1 MRIITNAMLLFYCIT
16 IFCCMLQCYTK
27 MYCKKPN
34 NNIAT
39 KEDYVMILLLG
50 DDTPHCMEISRF

>member
-1 MRIITNAMLLFYCIT
+1 MLLFYCIT